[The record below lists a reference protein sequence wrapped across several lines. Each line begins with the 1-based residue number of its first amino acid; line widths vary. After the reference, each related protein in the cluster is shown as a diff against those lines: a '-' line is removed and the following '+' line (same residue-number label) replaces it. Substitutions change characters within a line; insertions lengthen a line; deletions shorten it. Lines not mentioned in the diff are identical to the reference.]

1 MSVVKRYFNK
11 KSILSV
17 YKLGGAESV
26 IAYIKRAD
34 VCYMEDSFSS
44 EINEAIINKDFE
56 LVATLLNNESVQLN
70 TANL

>member
-44 EINEAIINKDFE
+44 EILYI
-56 LVATLLNNESVQLN
+56 SY
-70 TANL
+70 